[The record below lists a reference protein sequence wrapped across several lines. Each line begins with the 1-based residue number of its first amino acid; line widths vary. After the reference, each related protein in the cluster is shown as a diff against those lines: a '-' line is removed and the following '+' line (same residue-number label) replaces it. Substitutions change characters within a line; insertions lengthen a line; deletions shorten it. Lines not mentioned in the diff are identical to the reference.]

1 MPIAA
6 LLVAIL
12 AGCELVPNVEN
23 KKTVG
28 CHTKHINC
36 QRLDYKSLPK
46 FVTSLEGLTSNWTF
60 KLRPNAIKQLN
71 VVGLKTNKI
80 QLLTFDDYLNA
91 LQQSPNDI
99 YWLIKQADEEGYSP
113 YERYLLEQVYIR
125 SIIDPRQFLRS
136 K

>member
-36 QRLDYKSLPK
+36 QCLDYQSLPK
-46 FVTSLEGLTSNWTF
+46 FISSLEALTKNWSF
-60 KLRPNAIKQLN
+60 QIRPNAIKQLN
-71 VVGLKTNKI
+71 VDGLNTNTN
-80 QLLTFDDYLNA
+80 QLFTLDDYMNA
-91 LQQSPNDI
+91 IKQRPEDI
-99 YWLIKQADEEGYSP
+99 YWLIKHAKIHGYSP
-113 YERYLLEQVYIR
+113 YDCFLIEQVYLR
-125 SIIDPRQFLRS
+125 SIIDSRQFLRN